1 MWLVNH
7 ALGDKLAVAHTDQM
21 IISVISSD
29 DGECVCLCVCLSIVY
44 VRIVV
49 FQIIVFLIL
58 SEFAI
63 MCHKSVL

>member
-1 MWLVNH
+1 VWLVNH